1 MKKPKKIRKPRKPS
15 NLINRSMD
23 CWVSESI
30 DNHNIATIDMSV
42 NTTVGIDH
50 AKKLVAWL
58 NQAIE
63 YVEQENGK

>member
-1 MKKPKKIRKPRKPS
+1 MKKPKKIKKPR

-30 DNHNIATIDMSV
+30 DNYNIATIDMSV

-63 YVEQENGK
+63 YLEQENGK